1 MKCFICSMFLLILID
16 FNIYGQVIVLNR
28 IDFDRV
34 TFSDSDDLSEKAY
47 YKTIALIINDYIN
60 KYYKKDRLKVIL
72 YIYNTQYQV
81 KVDNDTQSLINQLL
95 DGDRNLDYGIFI
107 RLPDSCLSVYKMLN
121 LIDLGFS
128 QKDSILSCLI
138 RYARTDKYFPHYD
151 CYLSK
156 EFVEKNLDLEMDA
169 HKMRFL
175 RKMKKKYSLSEL
187 DCLSKENYMQV
198 N

>member
-1 MKCFICSMFLLILID
+1 MIN
-16 FNIYGQVIVLNR
+16 FNIYGQVKVLNR
-28 IDFDRV
+28 IVFDRV
-34 TFSDSDDLSEKAY
+34 TFSDSDDLNEKTY
-47 YKTIALIINDYIN
+47 YRTISLIINDYIN
-60 KYYKKDRLKVIL
+60 KYHRKDRLKVII
-72 YIYNTQYQV
+72 YIYNTQYQL
-81 KVDNDTQSLINQLL
+81 KVDNDTESLINQLL

-128 QKDSILSCLI
+128 QKDSILSCLK

-151 CYLSK
+151 CYLSE
-156 EFVEKNLDLEMDA
+156 EFVEKNLDIEMDA

-187 DCLSKENYMQV
+187 DCLSKENYMLE